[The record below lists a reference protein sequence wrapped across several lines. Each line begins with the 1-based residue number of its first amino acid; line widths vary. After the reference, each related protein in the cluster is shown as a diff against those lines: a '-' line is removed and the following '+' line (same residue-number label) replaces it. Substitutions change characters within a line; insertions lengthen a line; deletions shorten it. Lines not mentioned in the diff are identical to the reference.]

1 MVILVDELV
10 DELVD
15 ILVDILLVLFVD
27 ILMDI
32 LIDILV
38 DILVDILEGETHISF
53 SEVVGMAPRTGK
65 EAGALLTPRSI
76 QFLLIALESCHFF
89 KLRKGSTG
97 VYLSIFE
104 CI

>member
-1 MVILVDELV
+1 MVILV

-15 ILVDILLVLFVD
+15 ILVDILLVY
-27 ILMDI
+27 
-32 LIDILV
+32 ILV

-76 QFLLIALESCHFF
+76 QFLLIALESCHF
-89 KLRKGSTG
+89 
-97 VYLSIFE
+97 LSSENCSMLEYI
-104 CI
+104 

>member
-1 MVILVDELV
+1 MVIWV

-15 ILVDILLVLFVD
+15 ILVDILLVY
-27 ILMDI
+27 ILVNI
-32 LIDILV
+32 YLYILV

-76 QFLLIALESCHFF
+76 QFLLIALESCHF
-89 KLRKGSTG
+89 
-97 VYLSIFE
+97 LSSENCSMLEYI
-104 CI
+104 